1 MLRKIS
7 VGGPNVFSTRQS
19 ILRLVLVFRIDIQ
32 HADSSAKSISM
43 DMTISGRFYRESG
56 SGQLVN
62 TIVQETMFILEMG

>member
-1 MLRKIS
+1 
-7 VGGPNVFSTRQS
+7 VFSTRQS

-32 HADSSAKSISM
+32 HADSSVKSISM

>member
-1 MLRKIS
+1 
-7 VGGPNVFSTRQS
+7 VFSTRQS

-32 HADSSAKSISM
+32 HADSSVKSISM
-43 DMTISGRFYRESG
+43 DMTISGRFHRESG